1 MLKVDENSIFGW
13 LSRKEKSNTDKQLTY
28 IQKNIEILVGRLKEK
43 YGMLDTGINGKS
55 VKNKKIGGHGSTQS
69 ASG

>member
-1 MLKVDENSIFGW
+1 
-13 LSRKEKSNTDKQLTY
+13 
-28 IQKNIEILVGRLKEK
+28 VGRLKEK